1 MAFFC
6 VNFLLFYNMTIME
19 NNKIRIDISQAPW
32 VECSEKSKTFETKLL
47 FKKISP
53 LLSPSG
59 QTEYI
64 PLETIVCA
72 KCGKVPKFFYEK
84 AKDIPEDMRSTCTF

>member
-1 MAFFC
+1 
-6 VNFLLFYNMTIME
+6 
-19 NNKIRIDISQAPW
+19 
-32 VECSEKSKTFETKLL
+32 L
-47 FKKISP
+47 FKKISS

-59 QTEYI
+59 QTEYV